1 MSFAA
6 VLGAKEPVSK
16 LGASQSGTCLRF
28 GEARGLTVFGEPGKQ
43 AWPTAAKTAGANWK
57 RALTGN
63 GENSASGLFQ
73 SRVPSTARR
82 EGRSHA
88 I

>member
-28 GEARGLTVFGEPGKQ
+28 EARGLTVFGEPGNKLS
-43 AWPTAAKTAGANWK
+43 PELDRR
-57 RALTGN
+57 RALTVN
-63 GENSASGLFQ
+63 V
-73 SRVPSTARR
+73 R
-82 EGRSHA
+82 
-88 I
+88 

>member
-28 GEARGLTVFGEPGKQ
+28 DEARGLTVFGEPGNKLS
-43 AWPTAAKTAGANWK
+43 PELDRR
-57 RALTGN
+57 RALTVN
-63 GENSASGLFQ
+63 V
-73 SRVPSTARR
+73 R
-82 EGRSHA
+82 
-88 I
+88 